1 MKTLQD
7 LEIKQTSILA
17 GGVNTHKLLKIF
29 LLKNAAKIAADKMH
43 ENSYNN
49 KSDNK
54 TEHEQRNDS
63 ELSWIERKY
72 AALENKID
80 KLLTQDKNEDDCLFT
95 GVSEPAEPYIETSG
109 SFVSESD
116 NSKAE
121 VQLIPEDVL
130 KPVLHSDY
138 LKLLSLYA
146 HDMKLFDKKTAE
158 GRKKGHCYYLDRYN
172 YSREHNTAEKI
183 MESYYHRM
191 INLNKISICSRDY
204 VNTSVNRLVS
214 NGSSDDLKY
223 NLGYI
228 HRKEIET
235 LADECGIIYMLNKCV
250 GRVRKNKWSDKIEM
264 VIKNGTD
271 AIADSALADNY
282 LITSVLLPDSLTV
295 IGAGAFERSQ
305 ILEKVVFPKSLKY
318 IKDAAFR
325 FCWKL
330 KDIQLPEGLVY
341 IGADAFRK
349 CRSVT
354 ELVIPDS
361 VKFIGS
367 NAFYKCINLKKVI
380 LPAHLTGITSG
391 MFRHCHQLSEIVIP
405 EDVSVIEKNA
415 FAYCSSLERVV
426 LPPGLKRIEDG
437 AFLECRKLKYIELP
451 DGIEYLGK
459 NLFGSRNKYTV
470 IVSSSEKPYVRNY
483 AEENQINISDRY
495 DETLYREILKKV
507 SYNEK

>member
-1 MKTLQD
+1 M
-7 LEIKQTSILA
+7 SILA
-17 GGVNTHKLLKIF
+17 GGVNTHTLLKIF
-29 LLKNAAKIAADKMH
+29 LLKNAAKIAADKML

-54 TEHEQRNDS
+54 TEHEQRKDS
-63 ELSWIERKY
+63 GLSWIEQKY
-72 AALENKID
+72 AALEKKVDELIT
-80 KLLTQDKNEDDCLFT
+80 KEKPEDDCIFT
-95 GVSEPAEPYIETSG
+95 DLSETAKSYSEEPEDDI
-109 SFVSESD
+109 VSESD

-121 VQLIPEDVL
+121 EQLIPEDVL
-130 KPVLHSDY
+130 KPVLYSDFY
-138 LKLLSLYA
+138 KLLSLYA
-146 HDMKLFDKKTAE
+146 KDMKLFDKKIAE
-158 GRKKGHCYYLDRYN
+158 DRNKANYYYSYYPDRYS

-183 MESYYHRM
+183 MESYYLRM
-191 INLNKISICSRDY
+191 RNLNKISMHSRDY
-204 VNTSVNRLVS
+204 VNTPVNRLVP
-214 NGSSDDLKY
+214 NENSDDLKY

-228 HRKEIET
+228 ERNEIET

-250 GRVRKNKWSDKIEM
+250 GRVRKGKWLNERIDI

-282 LITSVLLPDSLTV
+282 LINSVLLPDSLTV

-325 FCWKL
+325 FCWEL

-349 CRSVT
+349 CKSVT

-361 VKFIGS
+361 VEFIGS

-380 LPAHLTGITSG
+380 LPAHLTRITSG
-391 MFRHCHQLSEIVIP
+391 MFRHCHQLSEIAIP
-405 EDVSVIEKNA
+405 EDVSVIEKYA

-437 AFLECRKLKYIELP
+437 AFSECRKLKYIELP
-451 DGIEYLGK
+451 DSIEYLGK
-459 NLFGSRNKYTV
+459 NLFGSRNKYKV
-470 IVSSSEKPYVRNY
+470 IVSSSEKSYVRNY
-483 AEENQINISDRY
+483 AKANQINISDRF

-507 SYNEK
+507 SYNGK